1 MRHDEEHVY
10 YMSSRDKVMLR
21 ICLGESEK
29 ETKVMHE
36 TKEMCSMCGVRE
48 MLPGSKSKLCA
59 NCMQKKYGTPPLRD
73 LEPKKVETKTIEV
86 TFDQLT
92 TLTDLV
98 SDGIEMTYET
108 GSPSEDQ
115 DAIEEELVEMWEE
128 WNQEL
133 QKKSPISKRV
143 EKILKLLYLY
153 NIRHMSDTH
162 WLDSTEKRA
171 LAEKIN
177 ALSNE

>member
-1 MRHDEEHVY
+1 MFR
-10 YMSSRDKVMLR
+10 KP
-21 ICLGESEK
+21 EK
-29 ETKVMHE
+29 ETILTEEKPE
-36 TKEMCSMCGVRE
+36 TR
-48 MLPGSKSKLCA
+48 
-59 NCMQKKYGTPPLRD
+59 
-73 LEPKKVETKTIEV
+73 TIEV

-92 TLTDLV
+92 TLADLV
-98 SDGIEMTYET
+98 DGGIDMIYET

-115 DAIEEELVEMWEE
+115 DAIEGELTKMWEE